1 MLPALAL
8 QSSAEQVAKVAADK
22 QTTGAPITHADAARI
37 HSAEVQKT
45 GGAIP
50 GGLAAQAQ
58 SAASKAEQA
67 GL

>member
-1 MLPALAL
+1 M
-8 QSSAEQVAKVAADK
+8 SRVAADK
-22 QTTGAPITHADAARI
+22 QATGEPITHADAARI

-58 SAASKAEQA
+58 SAAAKAEQA
-67 GL
+67 GLIKK